1 MKRTVIGVVF
11 AIVAALV
18 VAGAA
23 SAQTFQVGEKVMP
36 KAYFEFTIGEQV
48 IGDRYSLPL
57 TVQEISGELLGVDT
71 WERRA
76 WVKADQ
82 FIPLSEAR
90 KYYTEQLAV
99 LPNVQHYGLRAIASK
114 ELGHLGEAL
123 ADYDIVLRLDPT
135 RSGAFVD
142 RAWTQHDL
150 AKLRD
155 APENERL
162 EAAAIDDMAAKIRL
176 APRDAYGYEMLAWWL
191 ATSPVTAVHDGARA
205 VKMATRACELTSYNS
220 ASELSTLAAAYARS
234 GDFASAVK
242 WQEKAV
248 TLSDESGRAEYQ
260 EMLDAFRAN
269 KPWVEQ

>member
-1 MKRTVIGVVF
+1 MKRIVLGVVF
-11 AIVAALV
+11 ALVAALV
-18 VAGAA
+18 FAGAA

-36 KAYFEFTIGEQV
+36 KAYPEFKIGQQV
-48 IGDRYSLPL
+48 FDDNYDVPL
-57 TVQEISGELLGVDT
+57 TVHEIRGEWLSVDT

-82 FIPLSEAR
+82 VIPLSEAR
-90 KYYTEQLAV
+90 EYYTKRLAV
-99 LPNVQHYGLRAIASK
+99 SPNVQQYHLRAVASG
-114 ELGHLGEAL
+114 ELGYLEEAL
-123 ADYDIVLRLDPT
+123 ADYNTVLRLDPS
-135 RSGAFVD
+135 RLRAFDD
-142 RAWTQHDL
+142 RAWTLHDL

-155 APENERL
+155 PPENERL
-162 EAAAIDDMAAKIRL
+162 EAAAINDMASYIRL
-176 APRDAYGYEMLAWWL
+176 APRDAYGYDMLAWWL